1 MMSNTPN
8 PIDSQ
13 NLPRIAIIG
22 AVLAVLGVVLF
33 IVIWV
38 MMGNAGVEQLPRL
51 VVSIC
56 LPPAIIAAILGAYVL
71 MRPHR

>member
-71 MRPHR
+71 MRPNR